1 MARQEGDCH
10 ICYIMLYPHLRF
22 LCPIFRWVKSVPE
35 AQTFSFL
42 YSQQEAI
49 YLALY
54 SEVSEAKALSGG
66 ASTWPGGFETSMSVV
81 P

>member
-1 MARQEGDCH
+1 MTGEWRAMTGDMCA
-10 ICYIMLYPHLRF
+10 IGRAC
-22 LCPIFRWVKSVPE
+22 K

-54 SEVSEAKALSGG
+54 SEVSEAKA
-66 ASTWPGGFETSMSVV
+66 PCV
-81 P
+81 PCQLGQKLPVDEWKPHVAIVLAGIA

>member
-1 MARQEGDCH
+1 MTGEWRAMTGDMCA
-10 ICYIMLYPHLRF
+10 IGRAC
-22 LCPIFRWVKSVPE
+22 K

-54 SEVSEAKALSGG
+54 SEVSEAKAPCVPCQLDKN
-66 ASTWPGGFETSMSVV
+66 FQSMNGNLM
-81 P
+81 

>member
-1 MARQEGDCH
+1 MT
-10 ICYIMLYPHLRF
+10 I
-22 LCPIFRWVKSVPE
+22 E

-54 SEVSEAKALSGG
+54 SEVSEAKATLRNAEGG
-66 ASTWPGGFETSMSVV
+66 LGWGLGG
-81 P
+81 

>member
-1 MARQEGDCH
+1 MT
-10 ICYIMLYPHLRF
+10 I
-22 LCPIFRWVKSVPE
+22 E

-54 SEVSEAKALSGG
+54 SEVSEAKATLNAEGWLGG
-66 ASTWPGGFETSMSVV
+66 WVGSVEIWLN
-81 P
+81 

>member
-1 MARQEGDCH
+1 MSA
-10 ICYIMLYPHLRF
+10 
-22 LCPIFRWVKSVPE
+22 VKSWIMTIFE

-54 SEVSEAKALSGG
+54 SEVSEAKATLRNAEGG
-66 ASTWPGGFETSMSVV
+66 GLGRGLGG
-81 P
+81 

>member
-1 MARQEGDCH
+1 MT
-10 ICYIMLYPHLRF
+10 
-22 LCPIFRWVKSVPE
+22 IFE

-54 SEVSEAKALSGG
+54 SEVSEAKATLRNAEGG
-66 ASTWPGGFETSMSVV
+66 GLGRGLGG
-81 P
+81 